1 MKKNFKFISLKIFI
15 TFLIITL
22 GTSIAF
28 SEEKRNYSGKYPY
41 KTVRNDPLK
50 ARIYTLDNGLTVY
63 MTVYKDAPRIQAY
76 IAVKAG
82 SKNDPADAT
91 GLAHYLE
98 HLLFKGTNRFGTKD
112 FEKEKL
118 HIDKIIDLY
127 ERYNQTTDP
136 LKRKE
141 IYRQID
147 SISNMASQYAIPNEY
162 DKMISSIGAKGT
174 NAYTWVEQ
182 TVYMNDI
189 PSNQLEKW
197 LTIEAERFRN
207 PVMRLFHTEL
217 EVVYEEKN
225 RSLDNDWSKVH
236 EAKLAGLFQKHPY
249 GTQTTIGSI
258 EHLKN
263 PSIKKVIEYYNTYYV
278 PNNMAMCLSGDFDP
292 DEMIRLIDKEFGKL
306 PAKEVSIF
314 TPPEEEP
321 IEQPIVKE
329 VYGPDAESV
338 TLAFRFGGISSPDAD
353 LLEMTDMILMNGEAG
368 LIDLNLNQGQKV
380 IDAYTSPTI
389 HKDYSIHTFSAQPR
403 EGQALEDV
411 ADLLLSQVELLKQG
425 NFPDW
430 LTTAIMNDL
439 TLRQIHSYERN
450 SGRAHAFVNAFTWD
464 IPWEDS
470 VNRLDR
476 LSKIT
481 KKDIVDFARKNYSD
495 NYVVVYKR
503 TGEDKNVAK
512 VQKPEITPVKI
523 NREDQSDFA
532 KNIME
537 RNVPEI
543 SPVFLNYAEDIEQ
556 FRIKNDIPVY
566 YKENTEND
574 LFNLYYIL
582 DMGTDHQKK
591 IGVAVDYLEYLGTS
605 KYSPAKLKQEFYKIG
620 CSFSVFYSA
629 EQVRISL
636 SGLAQNLEK
645 GSALFEELLSDAQP
659 NKDALDNH
667 IKDILKVRADNK
679 LSKGRILWQ
688 AMYNYGE
695 YGPQSSFTHI
705 LSEDELKA
713 SSPPELIDVIKH
725 LTGYEHRILYY
736 GPATKDALTVS
747 LEKYH
752 NVPNT
757 LKPIPEPVI
766 FEQLATTENI
776 VYVVNYDMQQAEI
789 ILLSKSE
796 PFNKH
801 NAAMRSLFN
810 EYYGGNMSSVVFQTM
825 RESKALAYAVWANY
839 STPSKKEKA
848 HYVFSYIGTQA
859 DKLPEAMAGI
869 TELLNN
875 MPESDVLLR
884 SSKDAVMKRIQ
895 TERVTKS
902 NILFEYER
910 SQKLGI
916 SHDMRKD
923 IFDNVPHLHMQ
934 DVKSFHEKYFK
945 NNHYT
950 ILVLG
955 NTDKINMQALSEFGG
970 VKFLT
975 LEDIFGY

>member
-1 MKKNFKFISLKIFI
+1 MKKNFTSISLKFFI
-15 TFLIITL
+15 TVLIITL
-22 GTSIAF
+22 GASIGF
-28 SEEKRNYSGKYPY
+28 SEEKRNYKYPY
-41 KTVRNDPLK
+41 KTVGNDPLK
-50 ARIYTLDNGLTVY
+50 ARMYTLDNGLTVY
-63 MTVYKDAPRIQAY
+63 MTVYKDAPRIQTY
-76 IAVKAG
+76 IVVKAG

-98 HLLFKGTNRFGTKD
+98 HLLFKGTDRFGTKD

-118 HIDKIIDLY
+118 DIDKIIDLY
-127 ERYNQTTDP
+127 ERYHRTADP

-147 SISNMASQYAIPNEY
+147 SISNRASSYAIPNEY
-162 DKMISSIGAKGT
+162 GKMMTSIGAKGT

-182 TVYMNDI
+182 TVYVNDI

-197 LTIEAERFRN
+197 LTIETERFRN

-225 RSLDNDWSKVH
+225 RNLDSDWRKVH

-263 PSIKKVIEYYNTYYV
+263 PSIKKVIDYYKTYYV

-292 DEMIRLIDKEFGKL
+292 DEMIRLIDREFGKL
-306 PAKEVSIF
+306 PAKEVPMF
-314 TPPEEEP
+314 TPPEEKP

-338 TLAFRFGGISSPDAD
+338 TLAFRFGGRASPDVD

-380 IDAYTSPTI
+380 INAYTYPTI
-389 HKDYSIHTFSAQPR
+389 LKDYSLHTFSAQPR
-403 EGQALEDV
+403 EGQSLEEV
-411 ADLLLSQVELLKQG
+411 ADLLLSQIELIKQG

-430 LTTAIMNDL
+430 LTTAIMSDL
-439 TLRQIHSYERN
+439 TLRQIHSYESN
-450 SGRAHAFVNAFTWD
+450 SGRAHAFVNAFTRD

-470 VNRLDR
+470 VNRLNR

-481 KKDIVDFARKNYSD
+481 KKDIVDFANKHYRD

-503 TGEDKNVAK
+503 TGEDKNVTK
-512 VQKPEITPVKI
+512 VRKPEITPVKL

-537 RNVPEI
+537 RKVPEI

-556 FRIKNDIPVY
+556 FRIKYDIPVY

-574 LFNLYYIL
+574 LFNLYYIF

-591 IGVAVDYLEYLGTS
+591 IGVALDYLEYLGTS
-605 KYSPAKLKQEFYKIG
+605 KYSPATLKQEFYKIG
-620 CSFSVFYSA
+620 CSFSVSYSG

-636 SGLAQNLEK
+636 SGLAKNFEK
-645 GSALFEELLSDAQP
+645 GLALFEELLSDAQP
-659 NKDALDNH
+659 NKEALDDH
-667 IKDILKVRADNK
+667 IQDILKVRADNK
-679 LSKGRILWQ
+679 LSKWRILWQ

-705 LSEDELKA
+705 LSEDELHA
-713 SSPPELIDVIKH
+713 LSPAELIDVIKH
-725 LTGYEHRILYY
+725 RNGYEHRILYY
-736 GPATKDALTVS
+736 GPAMKDALTTS

-757 LKPIPEPVI
+757 LKPIPEPRI

-776 VYVVNYDMQQAEI
+776 VYGVNYDMKQAEI

-801 NAAMRSLFN
+801 NAAIRRLFN

-825 RESKALAYAVWANY
+825 RESKALAYAVWAGY

-859 DKLPEAMAGI
+859 DKLPETMTGI
-869 TELLNN
+869 TELLNA
-875 MPESDVLLR
+875 MPESDVLLA
-884 SSKDAVMKRIQ
+884 SSKDAVMKKIQ
-895 TERVTKS
+895 TERITKS
-902 NILFEYER
+902 RILFEYER
-910 SQKLGI
+910 ARKLGLQ
-916 SHDMRKD
+916 HDMRQD
-923 IFDNVPHLHMQ
+923 IFDNIPHLHMK
-934 DVKSFHEKYFK
+934 DVKSFHERHFK
-945 NNHYT
+945 DNHYT

-955 NTDKINMQALSEFGG
+955 DTDEIDIHALSEFGD
-970 VKFLT
+970 VKLLT

>member
-1 MKKNFKFISLKIFI
+1 MKKNFKSIALNFFI
-15 TFLIITL
+15 TFLMISL
-22 GTSIAF
+22 GASIGF
-28 SEEKRNYSGKYPY
+28 SGEKKNTYPY
-41 KTVRNDPLK
+41 KIVSNDPLK
-50 ARIYTLDNGLTVY
+50 ARVYTLDNGLTVY
-63 MTVYKDAPRIQAY
+63 LTVYKDAPRIQTY
-76 IAVKAG
+76 IAVRAG
-82 SKNDPADAT
+82 SKSDPADAT

-98 HLLFKGTNRFGTKD
+98 HLLFKGTDRFGTKD
-112 FEKEKL
+112 FEKEQL
-118 HIDKIIDLY
+118 NIDKIIDLY
-127 ERYNQTTDP
+127 ERYHQTTDP

-147 SISNMASQYAIPNEY
+147 SISNTASQYAIPNEY
-162 DKMISSIGAKGT
+162 DKMVTSIGAKGT

-182 TVYMNDI
+182 TVYVNDI
-189 PSNQLEKW
+189 PFNQLEKW

-225 RSLDNDWSKVH
+225 RSLDNDWSKVY

-263 PSIKKVIEYYNTYYV
+263 PSIKKVIEYYNTYYA

-292 DEMIRLIDKEFGKL
+292 DEVIRLIDNEFGKL
-306 PAKEVSIF
+306 SAKEVPMF

-321 IEQPIVKE
+321 IEEPVVKE

-353 LLEMTDMILMNGEAG
+353 LLAMTDMILMNGGAG

-380 IDAYTSPTI
+380 INAYTYPTI
-389 HKDYSIHTFSAQPR
+389 FKDYALHTFSAQPR
-403 EGQALEDV
+403 EGQALEEV
-411 ADLLLSQVELLKQG
+411 AALLLSQIELLQQG

-430 LTTAIMNDL
+430 LTSAIINDL
-439 TLRQIHSYERN
+439 TLRQIHNYESN
-450 SGRAHAFVNAFTWD
+450 SGRAHAFVNAFIWD

-470 VNRLDR
+470 VKRLDR
-476 LSKIT
+476 LAKIT
-481 KKDIVDFARKNYSD
+481 KKDIVDFVNTHYSD

-503 TGEDKNVAK
+503 TGEDKSVAK
-512 VQKPEITPVKI
+512 VQKPDITPVKL

-532 KNIME
+532 KHIME
-537 RNVPEI
+537 RKVPEI
-543 SPVFLNYAEDIEQ
+543 SPVFLNYDKDIGQ
-556 FRIKNDIPVY
+556 FHLKHDIPVY

-582 DMGTDHQKK
+582 DMGTDQHKK
-591 IGVAVDYLEYLGTS
+591 IGVALDYLEYLGTS
-605 KYSPAKLKQEFYKIG
+605 KYSPAELKQEFYKIG
-620 CSFSVFYSA
+620 CSFSVSYSA
-629 EQVRISL
+629 EQVYISL
-636 SGLAQNLEK
+636 SGLAQNFEK
-645 GSALFEELLSDAQP
+645 GLALFEELLSDAQP
-659 NKDALDNH
+659 DKEALDDH
-667 IKDILKVRADNK
+667 IQDILKIRADNK
-679 LSKGRILWQ
+679 LSKWRILWQ
-688 AMYNYGE
+688 AMRNYGE

-705 LSEDELKA
+705 LSEDELHA
-713 SSPPELIDVIKH
+713 LSPPELIDVIKD
-725 LTGYEHRILYY
+725 LSGYEHRILYY
-736 GPATKDALTVS
+736 GPAMKDALTAS

-752 NVPNT
+752 NVPDI
-757 LKPIPEPVI
+757 LKPIPEPRT

-796 PFNKH
+796 SFNKH
-801 NAAMRSLFN
+801 NAAMRRLFN
-810 EYYGGNMSSVVFQTM
+810 EYYGGSMSSVVFQTM
-825 RESKALAYAVWANY
+825 RESKALAYSVWAGY

-859 DKLPEAMAGI
+859 DKLPEAMTGI

-875 MPESDVLLR
+875 MPESEVLLA

-895 TERVTKS
+895 TERITKS
-902 NILFEYER
+902 RILFEYER
-910 SQKLGI
+910 ARKLGI
-916 SHDMRKD
+916 QHDMRKD

-955 NTDKINMQALSEFGG
+955 NTDKIDLHALSEFGA
-970 VKFLT
+970 VKLLT